1 MFQCFSN
8 AFYNF
13 LGIKIFVFLALWWNQ
28 FWNAG
33 LVPAADTCSTRRT
46 LKNRQM
52 AGTEERGRAKGD
64 LLRDRGKV
72 LSSVHLLR
80 ARIYFLTSDPWLKGR
95 LKLSYNSKHSTYF
108 KSVILWYTFFRT
120 VIKWQ
125 TIFNFKQISLKNLF
139 TQKIATKLWRTNT
152 VELIW
157 CYQYKIYYD
166 FIFDLLMRLHLFIC
180 GSAKCR
186 VY

>member
-1 MFQCFSN
+1 MIKHAYLLNSLFLVLSERHEFLSNERWTKRKKGHSVFHCFSN

-13 LGIKIFVFLALWWNQ
+13 FGIKIFVFLALWWNQ

-33 LVPAADTCSTRRT
+33 LVSAADTCSTRRT

-80 ARIYFLTSDPWLKGR
+80 GRIYFLTSDPWLKGR
-95 LKLSYNSKHSTYF
+95 LKLSCNSKHSTYF
-108 KSVILWYTFFRT
+108 KSVILW
-120 VIKWQ
+120 
-125 TIFNFKQISLKNLF
+125 
-139 TQKIATKLWRTNT
+139 
-152 VELIW
+152 
-157 CYQYKIYYD
+157 
-166 FIFDLLMRLHLFIC
+166 
-180 GSAKCR
+180 
-186 VY
+186 